1 MTADCDTLLH
11 FVLQVCLA
19 DVQSRRGEATTK
31 EFQEEFG
38 QDRAVFVKC
47 DVTSFSELHSMKIST
62 WHINGVVLQTT
73 LADSCTHTLHIIY
86 QPVLLPPPPS
96 PSPNV
101 RLCQGLLYHSQSQLP
116 FHLCTGQHNN
126 RLVSTIC
133 PFLRL
138 LCNQLFHWSQQV
150 KGHMKMMNTA
160 LKNTNKRIHR

>member
-62 WHINGVVLQTT
+62 
-73 LADSCTHTLHIIY
+73 
-86 QPVLLPPPPS
+86 
-96 PSPNV
+96 
-101 RLCQGLLYHSQSQLP
+101 
-116 FHLCTGQHNN
+116 
-126 RLVSTIC
+126 
-133 PFLRL
+133 
-138 LCNQLFHWSQQV
+138 
-150 KGHMKMMNTA
+150 
-160 LKNTNKRIHR
+160 